1 MASLRVEKT
10 VFISYRRADRWPAVA
25 VFQDLT
31 HHGYDV
37 FIDYRGIPSGDFE
50 RAIVDNIEARAHFL
64 VLLTPTALERCDDPK
79 DWLRREMEIALGSRR
94 NIVPVLL
101 DGFTFQMPIANQ
113 RLVGTLAPVSRYQ
126 ALVVPDDYFDEAMTR
141 LRTQY
146 LSVAVNTVVH
156 PPSRYA
162 QKVARAQRA
171 EASKAPEGR
180 VHKSRALKGYKKE
193 PAD

>member
-1 MASLRVEKT
+1 
-10 VFISYRRADRWPAVA
+10 
-25 VFQDLT
+25 
-31 HHGYDV
+31 DV
-37 FIDYRGIPSGDFE
+37 FIDYRVIPSGDFE

-64 VLLTPTALERCDDPK
+64 VLLTPTALERCDDPQ

-113 RLVGTLAPVSRYQ
+113 RLVGTLALVRRYQ
-126 ALVVPDDYFDEAMTR
+126 PLVVPDGYSDEAMTR

-146 LSVAVNTVVH
+146 LSVAVNTVVR

-171 EASKAPEGR
+171 EASKA
-180 VHKSRALKGYKKE
+180 
-193 PAD
+193 